1 MQRYRGPWRVIF
13 IGIYASTARFYA
25 GVSLKLPLGEAGQNG
40 GWKVDLH
47 VGGIYR
53 CLSLVSFRQAFHR
66 RPEGIVDV
74 L

>member
-40 GWKVDLH
+40 RWME
-47 VGGIYR
+47 GGFAR
-53 CLSLVSFRQAFHR
+53 GRDLSLFITR
-66 RPEGIVDV
+66 
-74 L
+74 